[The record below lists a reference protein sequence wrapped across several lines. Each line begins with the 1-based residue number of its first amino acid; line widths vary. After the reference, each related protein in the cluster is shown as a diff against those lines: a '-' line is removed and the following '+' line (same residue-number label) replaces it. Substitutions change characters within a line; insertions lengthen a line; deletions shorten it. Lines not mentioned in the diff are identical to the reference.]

1 MENTNKLSEND
12 NISDNTL
19 PDENKAE
26 VLVSVLAIPKSES
39 SVYLTSQCGGMDRK
53 FYVPRCG
60 LVFYIMAFLSCLCA
74 FGLRAGLSVA
84 IVAMVNQTA
93 VSDEI
98 LATNTSD
105 IDQCP
110 RDPALQSGSGEF
122 VWDRHQ
128 QGAVLAAYFYGHTVT
143 QVQNNS
149 LSTIKYTVGFYVNN
163 NAYIVD

>member
-1 MENTNKLSEND
+1 MNNNLSENE
-12 NISDNTL
+12 NTCDNTL
-19 PDENKAE
+19 PDDNKAE
-26 VLVSVLAIPKSES
+26 IMVSVLSVELPRSES
-39 SVYLTSQCGGMDRK
+39 GVYLTSECGGMDRK

-98 LATNTSD
+98 VTTNTSNT
-105 IDQCP
+105 DQCP
-110 RDPALQSGSGEF
+110 RDPALQSESGEF
-122 VWDRHQ
+122 IWDRHQ

-143 QVQNNS
+143 QVHRNS
-149 LSTIKYTVGFYVNN
+149 LPTMTHTVGFQNFYQH
-163 NAYIVD
+163 A